1 MANPWD
7 DAYSQYANRARS
19 GDITADFIR
28 ETYGPLGGKSE
39 KGNSFADRVIAIHQE
54 LEDQR
59 KKYKV
64 PTSGGQIGEADTVW
78 DTAFRLAETGTDS
91 LYDLG
96 QRQKE
101 VVGYEGGDGGGTY
114 TSFENELYHKPTG
127 AAVTMPNHG
136 FKNEYALQFAP
147 DGTPVPYSTPKRSDW
162 VDFRDDF
169 LKPAVSLVGSFIPG
183 AGPFIAAANAAYAAS
198 KGNWEQ
204 ALLSGLGAAVPLAG
218 QFGASASTVSTLNN
232 VRQAAGVLK
241 ALEDKN
247 LLGVALGGADLA
259 GVKELAGF
267 DIKDVKKAVGM
278 VTALQSED
286 PMAIIKA
293 GAGYFPKGSGID
305 APSSKDFEKD
315 SFDYDQIFDPKTS
328 GSVDLSERPY
338 DPDYKPTTD
347 FSIGADYSLA
357 PKEDGLGF
365 KVTAP
370 QEAFNPDGSVN
381 YDLFDYD
388 ALSKLGM
395 DMPKSPNI
403 DGMGGGQGLRIPVEG
418 GYITEAGFI
427 PEGYT
432 PNLGDPNSFINKPP
446 PGGDVSIKGA
456 LNAGAKATLADM
468 NKQNTPAP
476 KTNTPPK
483 TTTPGSG
490 IDINQL
496 MSLLGGQ
503 QAAPTIVSSGQDN
516 SADVQLMEDIFGTTM
531 SAPPAGDTA
540 TRARELARLLR
551 S

>member
-7 DAYSQYANRARS
+7 EAYSQYANQAQS

-28 ETYGPLGGKSE
+28 KTYGGLEGGKSE

-64 PTSGGQIGEADTVW
+64 PISGGQIGEADTVW

-101 VVGYEGGDGGGTY
+101 VVGYGGGEGNPETY

-136 FKNEYALQFAP
+136 FKNEYQLQFAP
-147 DGTPVPYSTPKRSDW
+147 DGTPVAYSTPKQSDW
-162 VDFRDDF
+162 MEFREDF
-169 LKPAVSLVGSFIPG
+169 LRPAVNMVAPFIPG
-183 AGPFIAAANAAYAAS
+183 VGPYIAAANAAYAAS
-198 KGNWEQ
+198 KGDWEK
-204 ALLSGLGAAVPLAG
+204 ALLSGLSAAVPLAG
-218 QFGASASTVSTLNN
+218 KFAESASTVSTLKN
-232 VRQAAGVLK
+232 VQQAANVLK
-241 ALEDKN
+241 ALESKD
-247 LLGVALGGADLA
+247 LLGLAMSGADLA

-286 PMAIIKA
+286 PLAIIKA

-357 PKEDGLGF
+357 PKENGLGF

-370 QEAFNPDGSVN
+370 PEVFNPDGSVN

-432 PNLGDPNSFINKPP
+432 PNLGDPNSFINKPA

-468 NKQNTPAP
+468 NKQKPA
-476 KTNTPPK
+476 TPPK
-483 TTTPGSG
+483 SGTPGSG
-490 IDINQL
+490 IDVNQL

-516 SADVQLMEDIFGTTM
+516 AADVQLMEDIFGTTM

>member
-64 PTSGGQIGEADTVW
+64 PISGGQIGEADTVW

-101 VVGYEGGDGGGTY
+101 VVGYGGGEGNPETY

-147 DGTPVPYSTPKRSDW
+147 DGTPVPYSTKQRSDW
-162 VDFRDDF
+162 VDFREDF
-169 LKPAVSLVGSFIPG
+169 LKPAASLVGSFIPG
-183 AGPFIAAANAAYAAS
+183 VGPYIAAANAAYAAS
-198 KGNWEQ
+198 KGDWEK
-204 ALLSGLGAAVPLAG
+204 ALLSGLSAAVPLAG
-218 QFGASASTVSTLNN
+218 KLGASIETANTLNN
-232 VRQAAGVLK
+232 VRQAATVLK
-241 ALEDKN
+241 ALESKD
-247 LLGVALGGADLA
+247 LLGAALGGANLA
-259 GVKELAGF
+259 GVSEVAGF
-267 DIKDVKKAVGM
+267 STQDIGKALGM
-278 VTALQSED
+278 VNALQSED
-286 PMAIIKA
+286 PTAIIKA
-293 GAGYFPKGSGID
+293 GAGFLPKGGFDGPKSSDMIEGYF
-305 APSSKDFEKD
+305 APGGEGYIAPPTYAPETKGYFDEVTGHFMPDENGAL
-315 SFDYDQIFDPKTS
+315 SFGDLTNETS
-328 GSVDLSERPY
+328 GTNIGSMD
-338 DPDYKPTTD
+338 DYQ
-347 FSIGADYSLA
+347 Y
-357 PKEDGLGF
+357 
-365 KVTAP
+365 
-370 QEAFNPDGSVN
+370 NPDTGNWTLPDGTVIDTSYMQN
-381 YDLFDYD
+381 
-388 ALSKLGM
+388 SKTPLT
-395 DMPKSPNI
+395 
-403 DGMGGGQGLRIPVEG
+403 GQQIM
-418 GYITEAGFI
+418 
-427 PEGYT
+427 
-432 PNLGDPNSFINKPP
+432 NS
-446 PGGDVSIKGA
+446 
-456 LNAGAKATLADM
+456 AGAG
-468 NKQNTPAP
+468 AP
-476 KTNTPPK
+476 KTPGKPATPAAPGTAAK
-483 TTTPGSG
+483 PGTSGSG

-496 MSLLGGQ
+496 ASLLGGGQ

>member
-1 MANPWD
+1 M
-7 DAYSQYANRARS
+7 
-19 GDITADFIR
+19 
-28 ETYGPLGGKSE
+28 
-39 KGNSFADRVIAIHQE
+39 V
-54 LEDQR
+54 
-59 KKYKV
+59 
-64 PTSGGQIGEADTVW
+64 
-78 DTAFRLAETGTDS
+78 
-91 LYDLG
+91 
-96 QRQKE
+96 
-101 VVGYEGGDGGGTY
+101 
-114 TSFENELYHKPTG
+114 
-127 AAVTMPNHG
+127 
-136 FKNEYALQFAP
+136 AP
-147 DGTPVPYSTPKRSDW
+147 
-162 VDFRDDF
+162 
-169 LKPAVSLVGSFIPG
+169 FIPG
-183 AGPFIAAANAAYAAS
+183 AGPWIAAANAAYAAS
-198 KGNWEQ
+198 KGDWEK

-293 GAGYFPKGSGID
+293 GAGYLPKGSGVD
-305 APSSKDFEKD
+305 GPSSKDFEKD

-328 GSVDLSERPY
+328 GLVDLSERPY

-370 QEAFNPDGSVN
+370 PEVFNPDGSVN

-403 DGMGGGQGLRIPVEG
+403 EGMGGGQGLRIPVDG

-432 PNLGDPNSFINKPP
+432 PDLGDPNSFINQPP

-456 LNAGAKATLADM
+456 LDAGAKGTLADL

-496 MSLLGGQ
+496 MSLLGGGQ

>member
-64 PTSGGQIGEADTVW
+64 PISGGQIGEADTVW

-96 QRQKE
+96 QRE
-101 VVGYEGGDGGGTY
+101 VESMEEGYNTPEM
-114 TSFENELYHKPTG
+114 FRKKELYHKPTG

-169 LKPAVSLVGSFIPG
+169 LKPAASLVGSFIPG
-183 AGPFIAAANAAYAAS
+183 VGPYIAAANAAYAAS
-198 KGNWEQ
+198 KGDWEK
-204 ALLSGLGAAVPLAG
+204 ALLSGLSAAVPLAG
-218 QFGASASTVSTLNN
+218 KLGASIETANTLNN
-232 VRQAAGVLK
+232 VRQAATVLK
-241 ALEDKN
+241 ALESKD
-247 LLGVALGGADLA
+247 LLGAALGGANLA
-259 GVKELAGF
+259 GVSEVAGF
-267 DIKDVKKAVGM
+267 STQDIGKALGM

-286 PMAIIKA
+286 PAAIIKA
-293 GAGYFPKGSGID
+293 GAGFLPKGGFDGPKSSDMIEGYF
-305 APSSKDFEKD
+305 APGGEGYIAPPTYAPDTKGYFDEITGHFMPDEGGAL
-315 SFDYDQIFDPKTS
+315 SFGDLTNETS
-328 GSVDLSERPY
+328 GTNIGSMD
-338 DPDYKPTTD
+338 DYQ
-347 FSIGADYSLA
+347 Y
-357 PKEDGLGF
+357 
-365 KVTAP
+365 
-370 QEAFNPDGSVN
+370 NPDTGNWTLPDGTVIDTSYMQN
-381 YDLFDYD
+381 
-388 ALSKLGM
+388 SKTPLT
-395 DMPKSPNI
+395 
-403 DGMGGGQGLRIPVEG
+403 GQQIM
-418 GYITEAGFI
+418 
-427 PEGYT
+427 
-432 PNLGDPNSFINKPP
+432 N
-446 PGGDVSIKGA
+446 
-456 LNAGAKATLADM
+456 NAGAG
-468 NKQNTPAP
+468 AP
-476 KTNTPPK
+476 KTPGAAAKPPAGVVK
-483 TTTPGSG
+483 APAKPGQG

-496 MSLLGGQ
+496 ASLLGGGQ